1 MRDSY
6 ADYIPEEGGVLEE
19 DEVVSDAVG
28 LAHPQG
34 EGVQALQRGVVAAHN
49 VVIIKTLYTIRRGQ
63 EDGKLRLNWEL

>member
-6 ADYIPEEGGVLEE
+6 ADNIPEEGGVLEE

-34 EGVQALQRGVVAAHN
+34 EGVQALQRGVVAAHT
-49 VVIIKTLYTIRRGQ
+49 VVIIRKLCIPFE
-63 EDGKLRLNWEL
+63 EDRKLSLNWKL

>member
-34 EGVQALQRGVVAAHN
+34 EGVQALQRGVVAAHS
-49 VVIIKTLYTIRRGQ
+49 VVITVIRRGW
-63 EDGKLRLNWEL
+63 KTAS